1 MNSTTIAQ
9 LETRLQRLERQ
20 NRMLIVLLCMA
31 GGLAL
36 LGATKDGGGAGN
48 VLTVGELR
56 TQHLALIDETGRIV
70 HSWTVHGGWV
80 VEK

>member
-1 MNSTTIAQ
+1 MNSTTLAQ
-9 LETRLQRLERQ
+9 LETRLLRLERQ
-20 NRMLIVLLCMA
+20 NRILIALLCVA
-31 GGLAL
+31 GGLVL
-36 LGATKDGGGAGN
+36 LGATKEGGGAGN

-56 TQHLALIDETGRIV
+56 TPRLALIDETGRVV

>member
-1 MNSTTIAQ
+1 MNSTTHAQ
-9 LETRLQRLERQ
+9 LETRLQKLERQ
-20 NRMLIVLLCMA
+20 NRMLMILLCIA

-36 LGATKDGGGAGN
+36 LGATKESGGAGN
-48 VLTVGELR
+48 VLTVGEPR
-56 TQHLALIDETGRIV
+56 TPRLALIDDTGRVV

>member
-1 MNSTTIAQ
+1 MNSTTLAQ

-20 NRMLIVLLCMA
+20 NRMLIVLLCIA

-36 LGATKDGGGAGN
+36 LGATKEGGGIGN
-48 VLTVGELR
+48 VITAGEVR
-56 TQHLALIDETGRIV
+56 TQRLALIDETGRVV